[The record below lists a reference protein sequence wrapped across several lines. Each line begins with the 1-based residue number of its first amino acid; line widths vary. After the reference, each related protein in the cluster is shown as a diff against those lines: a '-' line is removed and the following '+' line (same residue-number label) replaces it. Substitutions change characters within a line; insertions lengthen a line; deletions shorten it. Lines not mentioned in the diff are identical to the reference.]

1 MLMISTQTLITIVG
15 FGITIASFFI
25 SRAKDIEEKA
35 KENVKINFKLDEQ
48 CRSVSEI
55 KDGVR
60 ESNITLNRIAETQ
73 IGHDKDIK
81 NLFHQVEKLDKRI
94 TSLERSSVDD
104 GR

>member
-1 MLMISTQTLITIVG
+1 MMINLQTGITVIG
-15 FGITIASFFI
+15 FAITIASFFI

-60 ESNITLNRIAETQ
+60 ESNTTLKRITETQ

-81 NLFHQVEKLDKRI
+81 NLFHQLEKIDKRVS
-94 TSLERSSVDD
+94 SLERSAVDD